1 MSHKKVKTL
10 KYKKVQIQTYLKDS
24 NLSTEK
30 KQLLFSLRTRMLDIK
45 ENFSFLYLDNEC
57 TLGCKE
63 IESQEHLLNC
73 QVIIENC
80 FELSEDIDVEYED
93 IVGTIDRQIKFINL
107 YKCVIDTRKE
117 LLKTFLN

>member
-1 MSHKKVKTL
+1 
-10 KYKKVQIQTYLKDS
+10 
-24 NLSTEK
+24 
-30 KQLLFSLRTRMLDIK
+30 MLDIK

-107 YKCVIDTRKE
+107 YKCAIDTRKE